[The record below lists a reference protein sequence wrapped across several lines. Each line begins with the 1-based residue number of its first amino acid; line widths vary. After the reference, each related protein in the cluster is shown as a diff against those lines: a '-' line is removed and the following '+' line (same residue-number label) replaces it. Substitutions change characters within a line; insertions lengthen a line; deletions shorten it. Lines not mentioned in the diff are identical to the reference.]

1 LSTSGTESAGE
12 YLTELKFLQLLALE
26 KNVINEGNQSS
37 ALTEGEESLKSVT
50 ALCDGGKC
58 DFNR

>member
-1 LSTSGTESAGE
+1 MSTSGTESAGE
-12 YLTELKFLQLLALE
+12 YLTELKFLLLALE

-37 ALTEGEESLKSVT
+37 ALIEGEESLKSVT
-50 ALCDGGKC
+50 ALRGGGKC

>member
-1 LSTSGTESAGE
+1 MSTSGTESAGE
-12 YLTELKFLQLLALE
+12 YLTELKFLQLALE

-37 ALTEGEESLKSVT
+37 ALSEGEESLKSVT

>member
-1 LSTSGTESAGE
+1 MSTSGTESAGE
-12 YLTELKFLQLLALE
+12 YLTELKFLLLALE

-50 ALCDGGKC
+50 ALRDGGKC

>member
-1 LSTSGTESAGE
+1 MSTSGTESAGE
-12 YLTELKFLQLLALE
+12 YLTELKFLLLALE

-37 ALTEGEESLKSVT
+37 ALIEGEESLKSVT
-50 ALCDGGKC
+50 ALRDGGKC

>member
-1 LSTSGTESAGE
+1 MSTSGTESAGE
-12 YLTELKFLQLLALE
+12 YLTELKFLLLALE

-37 ALTEGEESLKSVT
+37 ALSEGEESLKSVT
-50 ALCDGGKC
+50 ALRDGGKC

>member
-1 LSTSGTESAGE
+1 MSTSGTESAGE

-50 ALCDGGKC
+50 ALRDGGKC